1 MIYKYLYRQVSTCPI
16 GTFPYQIK
24 SGDILASIANTFNTT
39 IDSILLVNPGI
50 VPEMLLIGQVIC
62 ISQEKSKQSVCPM
75 MNTYVIRK
83 GETFATISKSFNVPV
98 QSLLNA
104 NPGINP
110 LNLYEGLVICVSVTP
125 FLFRITISTTSKIL
139 TLYRNE
145 IFFKAYPV
153 ATGKPTT
160 PTPIGTFTIVNK
172 QVNPGGPFGSRWMG
186 LSKPHYGIHGT
197 NKPSSIGTAASNGC
211 MRMYAN
217 DVEDLF
223 NFVSVGT
230 VVKIF

>member
-1 MIYKYLYRQVSTCPI
+1 MIYKYLYRQVLTCPI
-16 GTFPYQIK
+16 GTFPYKIK

-50 VPEMLLIGQVIC
+50 VPEKLLIGQVIC

-110 LNLYEGLVICVSVTP
+110 LNLYEGLVICVSVMP
-125 FLFRITISTTSKIL
+125 FLFRITISTTAKIL
-139 TLYRNE
+139 TLYRNG

-211 MRMYAN
+211 VRMYAN